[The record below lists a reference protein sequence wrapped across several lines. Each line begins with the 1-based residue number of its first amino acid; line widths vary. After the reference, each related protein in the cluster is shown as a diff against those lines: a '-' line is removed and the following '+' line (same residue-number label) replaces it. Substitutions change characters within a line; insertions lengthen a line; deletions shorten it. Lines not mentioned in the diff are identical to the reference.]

1 MNKSNEESTER
12 LDELGS
18 ILAAALSRMNA
29 RKSSQKAALLG
40 ESSLHILPAKSGHLD
55 LVTGRGSDD

>member
-1 MNKSNEESTER
+1 MNKSNEESNER

-18 ILAAALSRMNA
+18 ILAAALSRMNV

-40 ESSLHILPAKSGHLD
+40 ESSLHILHNQSAH
-55 LVTGRGSDD
+55 GSPDEYGEAA

>member
-40 ESSLHILPAKSGHLD
+40 ESSLHISPEQSVDAVAVLD
-55 LVTGRGSDD
+55 GEVA